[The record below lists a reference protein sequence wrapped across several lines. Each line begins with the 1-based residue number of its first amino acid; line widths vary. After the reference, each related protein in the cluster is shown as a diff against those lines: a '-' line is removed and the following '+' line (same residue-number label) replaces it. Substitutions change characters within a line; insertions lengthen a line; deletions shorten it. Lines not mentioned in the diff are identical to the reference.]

1 MRTAKMVMVATLAL
15 MVGACGISTGKQCD
29 SAQGDYKL
37 CHHAVELK
45 WDTNAACTGS
55 CKP

>member
-1 MRTAKMVMVATLAL
+1 MRTGQMIAVAAL
-15 MVGACGISTGKQCD
+15 VLSVSACGISTVKQCD
-29 SAQGDYKL
+29 SAQGDYKI